1 MQEDTMV
8 HIGIIGD
15 RDPHFPPHTAIE
27 TALAD
32 AATAIAAPV
41 VVSWLATDLIPADPR
56 SQLAPFA
63 ALWCAPGSPYRSFAG
78 ALRGI
83 TYARTEN
90 VPFIG
95 TCAGF
100 QHAILE
106 YARNVLG
113 FADAHSAEYDP
124 NASHLFVS
132 ALACSLV
139 GKTMQVHL
147 QPRSRA
153 AQAYG
158 AREAREQY
166 YCTFGLNPAYRA
178 LFETSALRI
187 VGRDQDGEPRIVE
200 LAGHPFFIA
209 TLFVPQVSSS
219 PDRPHPLIVAYLRA
233 AMEYRPTPG
242 TDAERERA
250 VAHEPAPTRS

>member
-1 MQEDTMV
+1 MV

-15 RDPHFPPHTAIE
+15 RDPHFLPHTAIE

-32 AATAIAAPV
+32 AAAASATPVAI
-41 VVSWLATDLIPADPR
+41 SWLATDTIAADPR
-56 SQLAPFA
+56 GQLAPFD

-106 YARNVLG
+106 YARTVLG
-113 FADAHSAEYDP
+113 FADAQSAEYDP
-124 NASHLFVS
+124 DASYLFVS
-132 ALACSLV
+132 ALACSLA
-139 GKTMQVHL
+139 GKTMRVHL
-147 QPRSRA
+147 QPHSLA
-153 AQAYG
+153 ARAYG
-158 AREAREQY
+158 EREVSEQY
-166 YCTFGLNPAYRA
+166 YCNFGLNPAYRA
-178 LFETSALRI
+178 LFEVSALRI
-187 VGRDQDGEPRIVE
+187 VGSDQDGEPRIVE
-200 LAGHPFFIA
+200 LTGHPFYIA

-219 PDRPHPLIVAYLRA
+219 LDHPHPLIVAYLRA
-233 AMEYRPTPG
+233 AMKYQPTAR
-242 TDAERERA
+242 TDGDRDCGPVHDAA
-250 VAHEPAPTRS
+250 L